1 MPKRKNKKLNCS
13 KKFQPSNSSTNDV
26 ERDTHANDLT
36 NISIDSNHEDF
47 LDNIEVTMKKKR
59 KLVKSFFYDSE
70 NAPGAFHSEDN
81 DSDNRVQLSTSMS
94 NKKNPPSNKD
104 VLQIDQSKSTVSI
117 DCSSTIPAA
126 TTISRNVNLVSSVT
140 SNIKLNR
147 GINKSLSTH
156 EYYQSDLHS
165 FDTTSNSLVLD
176 NEHDRS
182 SSTRLSLTKQTF
194 DSHENLSSMNNLST
208 ATDVNKKKT
217 HYFSTSSIAFDTPS
231 IGRNLIHNNFSQN
244 TNSFDI
250 NRSIIKL
257 PDRNSQ
263 LENRPSTS
271 TIVQLRTTDILCSI
285 EYRELEKKNRELTT
299 KVDTLKAALKQM
311 GREQKKM
318 KATHMCE

>member
-81 DSDNRVQLSTSMS
+81 DSDNRVQLST
-94 NKKNPPSNKD
+94 
-104 VLQIDQSKSTVSI
+104 T
-117 DCSSTIPAA
+117 
-126 TTISRNVNLVSSVT
+126 TTISRHVNLVSSVT

-194 DSHENLSSMNNLST
+194 DSHENLSSM
-208 ATDVNKKKT
+208 
-217 HYFSTSSIAFDTPS
+217 
-231 IGRNLIHNNFSQN
+231 
-244 TNSFDI
+244 
-250 NRSIIKL
+250 
-257 PDRNSQ
+257 
-263 LENRPSTS
+263 
-271 TIVQLRTTDILCSI
+271 
-285 EYRELEKKNRELTT
+285 
-299 KVDTLKAALKQM
+299 
-311 GREQKKM
+311 
-318 KATHMCE
+318 